1 VDIKN
6 ILNTKRPNDVVTV
19 KLLRGETEKTMEVAL
34 IKAENNSLSYNGFE
48 FENLTPEQ
56 RANYKIKYG
65 VKITKVTNEKYL
77 AYRDELEGALLL
89 SVNNV
94 KINSVDEARQLL
106 SNQSNQQR
114 TKIEILNSVGEY
126 IRLLI

>member
-1 VDIKN
+1 
-6 ILNTKRPNDVVTV
+6 
-19 KLLRGETEKTMEVAL
+19 L

>member
-1 VDIKN
+1 
-6 ILNTKRPNDVVTV
+6 
-19 KLLRGETEKTMEVAL
+19 
-34 IKAENNSLSYNGFE
+34 
-48 FENLTPEQ
+48 
-56 RANYKIKYG
+56 
-65 VKITKVTNEKYL
+65 L